1 MTYRHPE
8 FAPGVSILCNSVRA
22 RWMGFPPCSLPLVPL
37 WWGGSTVNEHLK
49 MFMALHKLTKRSH
62 LNTDSDIEG
71 VTTYFHSF
79 IVLESTEGKPITKL
93 SPFAIKW
100 YLSANVA
107 PKSVKTVCNNTVEVT
122 KKKYAELLLLK
133 MNTLYNMKIKTC
145 PHWSLN
151 TSRGVV
157 RNPELSACR
166 SEEIKKTSIGYRE
179 NNNKKNDQLIDTNT
193 YILTFDTPKLPPKL
207 KIGYTIVKVD
217 IYIYPQS
224 TLMLQLPKVW
234 AHESWCTKKTICKK
248 SGKDGSD
255 HPKSTANY

>member
-1 MTYRHPE
+1 M
-8 FAPGVSILCNSVRA
+8 
-22 RWMGFPPCSLPLVPL
+22 
-37 WWGGSTVNEHLK
+37 
-49 MFMALHKLTKRSH
+49 
-62 LNTDSDIEG
+62 
-71 VTTYFHSF
+71 TTYFHSF

-217 IYIYPQS
+217 IYIYIPNLLWCYNCQKFGPMKAGAQKRQYAKNLARMVL
-224 TLMLQLPKVW
+224 TTQNLQQTIKMCKLQWRLLCWLKSLW
-234 AHESWCTKKTICKK
+234 SMGKKR
-248 SGKDGSD
+248 D
-255 HPKSTANY
+255 NEN